1 MAATQ
6 DAQELFNSHDSAVA
20 PLGLVV
26 TEGAREL
33 GEMINA
39 HLVSWATPDNN
50 PRGTFL
56 VENECPRFSSGDSKG
71 LIRSTIRGDYLF
83 FLVDV
88 GNYSCTYK
96 LFGKQNAMS
105 PDDHFQDLKRLIQ
118 AASGKAHRISVI
130 MPLLYGGRQHRR
142 SYRESL
148 DCAYMLQE
156 LQHMGVS
163 NLLTFDAHDPRVQN
177 AVPVMGFDNL
187 MPEYQVLKKLFKDFP
202 DLSTDKN
209 DFMIV
214 SPDEG
219 ALNRNM
225 HYASVLGV
233 ELGMFY
239 KRRDYSRIVDGR
251 NPIVA
256 HEYLGASVEGKDVF
270 VADDIISSGESVLDI
285 AENVKDR
292 RANRFFAY
300 ATYAIFTNGLE
311 KFDKAYEQGLIDGI
325 FGSNLTYLKPE
336 LRNRPWFHEV
346 DVSKYIAYFISA
358 LNHDVSISSLLD
370 PHSKIEALLK
380 KRALER
386 AKYADE
392 QLSL

>member
-1 MAATQ
+1 MVMESQT
-6 DAQELFNSHDSAVA
+6 LFSAENRVA
-20 PLGLVV
+20 PLGIISLA
-26 TEGAREL
+26 GAQEL
-33 GEMINA
+33 SKKVEA
-39 HLVSWATPDNN
+39 HLVRWAKLAGLDYD
-50 PRGTFL
+50 TFL
-56 VENECPRFSSGDSKG
+56 IESSCPRFSSGDGKG
-71 LIRSTIRGDYLF
+71 MIKSTVRGYDLF
-83 FLVDV
+83 FIVDV
-88 GNYSCTYK
+88 GNYSLTYNY
-96 LFGKQNAMS
+96 FGQENRMS
-105 PDDHFQDLKRLIQ
+105 PDDHYQDLKRLIQ
-118 AASGKAHRISVI
+118 AASGKAHRVNVV

-156 LQHMGVS
+156 LQQMGVS

-225 HYASVLGV
+225 YYASVLGV

-285 AENVKDR
+285 AENVKER

>member
-1 MAATQ
+1 MVMESQT
-6 DAQELFNSHDSAVA
+6 LFSAENRVA
-20 PLGLVV
+20 PLGIISLA
-26 TEGAREL
+26 GAQEL
-33 GEMINA
+33 SRKVEA
-39 HLVSWATPDNN
+39 HLVRWAKLAGLDYD
-50 PRGTFL
+50 TFL
-56 VENECPRFSSGDSKG
+56 IESSCPRFSSGDGKG
-71 LIRSTIRGDYLF
+71 MIKSTVRGYDLF
-83 FLVDV
+83 FIVDV
-88 GNYSCTYK
+88 GNYSLTYNY
-96 LFGKQNAMS
+96 FGQENRMS
-105 PDDHFQDLKRLIQ
+105 PDDHYQDLKRLIQ
-118 AASGKAHRISVI
+118 AASGKAHRVNVV

-156 LQHMGVS
+156 LQQMGVQ

-187 MPEYQVLKKLFKDFP
+187 MPTYQVLKKLFKDFP

-225 HYASVLGV
+225 YYASVLGV

-285 AENVKDR
+285 AENVKER

-370 PHSKIEALLK
+370 PHSKIEVLLK

>member
-1 MAATQ
+1 MVMESQT
-6 DAQELFNSHDSAVA
+6 LFSAENRVA
-20 PLGLVV
+20 PLGIISLA
-26 TEGAREL
+26 GAQEL
-33 GEMINA
+33 SRKVEA
-39 HLVSWATPDNN
+39 HLVRWAKLAGLDYD
-50 PRGTFL
+50 TFL
-56 VENECPRFSSGDSKG
+56 IESSCPRFSSGDGKG
-71 LIRSTIRGDYLF
+71 MINSTVRGYDLF
-83 FLVDV
+83 FIVDV
-88 GNYSCTYK
+88 GNYSLTYNY
-96 LFGKQNAMS
+96 FGQENRMS
-105 PDDHFQDLKRLIQ
+105 PDDHYQDLKRLIQ
-118 AASGKAHRISVI
+118 AASGKAHRVNVV

-225 HYASVLGV
+225 YYASVLGV

-285 AENVKDR
+285 AENVKER

>member
-1 MAATQ
+1 MVMESQT
-6 DAQELFNSHDSAVA
+6 LFSAENRVA
-20 PLGLVV
+20 PLGIISLA
-26 TEGAREL
+26 GAQEL
-33 GEMINA
+33 SRKVEA
-39 HLVSWATPDNN
+39 HLVRWAKLAGLDYD
-50 PRGTFL
+50 TFL
-56 VENECPRFSSGDSKG
+56 IESSCPRFSSGDGKG
-71 LIRSTIRGDYLF
+71 MIKSTVRGHDLF
-83 FLVDV
+83 FIVDV
-88 GNYSCTYK
+88 GNYSLTYNY
-96 LFGKQNAMS
+96 FGQENRMS
-105 PDDHFQDLKRLIQ
+105 PDDHYQDLKRLIQ
-118 AASGKAHRISVI
+118 AASGKAHRMNVV

-285 AENVKDR
+285 AENVKER

>member
-1 MAATQ
+1 MVMESQT
-6 DAQELFNSHDSAVA
+6 LFSAENRVA
-20 PLGLVV
+20 PLGIISLA
-26 TEGAREL
+26 GAQEL
-33 GEMINA
+33 SRKVEA
-39 HLVSWATPDNN
+39 HLVRWAKLAGLDYD
-50 PRGTFL
+50 TFL
-56 VENECPRFSSGDSKG
+56 IESSCPRFSSGDGKG
-71 LIRSTIRGDYLF
+71 MINSTVRGYDLF
-83 FLVDV
+83 FIVDV
-88 GNYSCTYK
+88 GNYSLTYNY
-96 LFGKQNAMS
+96 FGQENRMS
-105 PDDHFQDLKRLIQ
+105 PDDHYQDLKRLIQ
-118 AASGKAHRISVI
+118 AASGKAHRMNVV

-187 MPEYQVLKKLFKDFP
+187 MPTYQVLKKLFKDFP

-285 AENVKDR
+285 AENVKER

>member
-1 MAATQ
+1 MVMESQT
-6 DAQELFNSHDSAVA
+6 LFSAENRVA
-20 PLGLVV
+20 PLGIISLA
-26 TEGAREL
+26 GAQEL
-33 GEMINA
+33 SRKVEA
-39 HLVSWATPDNN
+39 HLVRWAKLAGLDYD
-50 PRGTFL
+50 TFL
-56 VENECPRFSSGDSKG
+56 IESSCPRFSSGDGKG
-71 LIRSTIRGDYLF
+71 MIKSTVRGYDLF
-83 FLVDV
+83 FIVDV
-88 GNYSCTYK
+88 GNYSLTYNY
-96 LFGKQNAMS
+96 FGQENRMS
-105 PDDHFQDLKRLIQ
+105 PDDHYQDLKRLIQ
-118 AASGKAHRISVI
+118 AASGKAHRMNVV

-177 AVPVMGFDNL
+177 AVPVMGLDNL

>member
-1 MAATQ
+1 MVMESQT
-6 DAQELFNSHDSAVA
+6 LFSAENRVA
-20 PLGLVV
+20 PLGIISLA
-26 TEGAREL
+26 GAQEL
-33 GEMINA
+33 SRKVEA
-39 HLVSWATPDNN
+39 HLVRWAKLAGLDYD
-50 PRGTFL
+50 TFL
-56 VENECPRFSSGDSKG
+56 IESSCPRFSSGDGKG
-71 LIRSTIRGDYLF
+71 MINSTVRGYDLF
-83 FLVDV
+83 FIVDV
-88 GNYSCTYK
+88 GNYSLTYNY
-96 LFGKQNAMS
+96 FGQENRMS
-105 PDDHFQDLKRLIQ
+105 PDDHYQDLKRLIQ
-118 AASGKAHRISVI
+118 AASGKAHRVNVV

-156 LQHMGVS
+156 LQQMGVQ

-187 MPEYQVLKKLFKDFP
+187 MPTYQVLKKLFKDFP

-225 HYASVLGV
+225 YYASVLGV

-285 AENVKDR
+285 AENVKER

-380 KRALER
+380 KRAFER

>member
-1 MAATQ
+1 MVMESKT
-6 DAQELFNSHDSAVA
+6 LFSAENRVA
-20 PLGLVV
+20 PLGIISLA
-26 TEGAREL
+26 GAQEL
-33 GEMINA
+33 SRKVEA
-39 HLVSWATPDNN
+39 HLVRWAKLAGLDYD
-50 PRGTFL
+50 TFL
-56 VENECPRFSSGDSKG
+56 IESSCPRFSSGDGKG
-71 LIRSTIRGDYLF
+71 MINSTVRGYDLF
-83 FLVDV
+83 FIVDV
-88 GNYSCTYK
+88 GNYSLTYNY
-96 LFGKQNAMS
+96 FGQENRMS
-105 PDDHFQDLKRLIQ
+105 PDDHYQDLKRLIQ
-118 AASGKAHRISVI
+118 AASGKAHRMNVV

-285 AENVKDR
+285 AENAKER

>member
-1 MAATQ
+1 MVMESKT
-6 DAQELFNSHDSAVA
+6 LFSAENRVA
-20 PLGLVV
+20 PLGIISLA
-26 TEGAREL
+26 GAQEL
-33 GEMINA
+33 SKKVEA
-39 HLVSWATPDNN
+39 HLVRWAKLAGLDYD
-50 PRGTFL
+50 TFL
-56 VENECPRFSSGDSKG
+56 IESSCPRFSSGDGKG
-71 LIRSTIRGDYLF
+71 MINSTVRGYDLF
-83 FLVDV
+83 FIVDV
-88 GNYSCTYK
+88 GNYSLTYNY
-96 LFGKQNAMS
+96 FGQENRMS
-105 PDDHFQDLKRLIQ
+105 PDDHYQDLKRLIQ
-118 AASGKAHRISVI
+118 AASGKAHRMNVV

-285 AENVKDR
+285 AENVKER

-380 KRALER
+380 KRAIER

>member
-1 MAATQ
+1 MVMESQT
-6 DAQELFNSHDSAVA
+6 LFSAENRVA
-20 PLGLVV
+20 PLGIISLA
-26 TEGAREL
+26 GAQEL
-33 GEMINA
+33 SRKVEA
-39 HLVSWATPDNN
+39 HLVRWAKLAGLDYD
-50 PRGTFL
+50 TFL
-56 VENECPRFSSGDSKG
+56 IESSCPRFSSGDGKG
-71 LIRSTIRGDYLF
+71 MIKSTVRGYDLF
-83 FLVDV
+83 FIVDV
-88 GNYSCTYK
+88 GNYSLTYNY
-96 LFGKQNAMS
+96 FGQENRMS
-105 PDDHFQDLKRLIQ
+105 PDDHYQDLKRLIQ
-118 AASGKAHRISVI
+118 AASGKAHRVNVV

-225 HYASVLGV
+225 YYASVLGV

>member
-1 MAATQ
+1 MVMESQT
-6 DAQELFNSHDSAVA
+6 LFSAENRVA
-20 PLGLVV
+20 PLGIISLA
-26 TEGAREL
+26 GAQEL
-33 GEMINA
+33 SKKVEA
-39 HLVSWATPDNN
+39 HLVRWAKLAGLDYD
-50 PRGTFL
+50 TFL
-56 VENECPRFSSGDSKG
+56 IESSCPRFSSGDGKG
-71 LIRSTIRGDYLF
+71 MIKSTVRGYDLF
-83 FLVDV
+83 FIVDV
-88 GNYSCTYK
+88 GNYSLTYNY
-96 LFGKQNAMS
+96 FGQENRMS
-105 PDDHFQDLKRLIQ
+105 PDDHYQDLKRLIQ
-118 AASGKAHRISVI
+118 AASGKAHRVNVV

-156 LQHMGVS
+156 LRQMGVQ

-187 MPEYQVLKKLFKDFP
+187 MPTYQVLKKLFKDFP

-225 HYASVLGV
+225 YYASVLGV

>member
-1 MAATQ
+1 
-6 DAQELFNSHDSAVA
+6 
-20 PLGLVV
+20 
-26 TEGAREL
+26 
-33 GEMINA
+33 
-39 HLVSWATPDNN
+39 
-50 PRGTFL
+50 
-56 VENECPRFSSGDSKG
+56 
-71 LIRSTIRGDYLF
+71 
-83 FLVDV
+83 
-88 GNYSCTYK
+88 
-96 LFGKQNAMS
+96 
-105 PDDHFQDLKRLIQ
+105 
-118 AASGKAHRISVI
+118 
-130 MPLLYGGRQHRR
+130 
-142 SYRESL
+142 
-148 DCAYMLQE
+148 
-156 LQHMGVS
+156 
-163 NLLTFDAHDPRVQN
+163 
-177 AVPVMGFDNL
+177 MGFDNL

-225 HYASVLGV
+225 YYASVLGV

-285 AENVKDR
+285 AENVKER
-292 RANRFFAY
+292 RANRFFPRMRRTPSSRTA
-300 ATYAIFTNGLE
+300 L
-311 KFDKAYEQGLIDGI
+311 KRFDKAYEQGLIDGI

-370 PHSKIEALLK
+370 PHSKIEALHQ

-392 QLSL
+392 QLFAVSRKDLLHDEAPRSFCGALFVVPMD

>member
-1 MAATQ
+1 MVMESQT
-6 DAQELFNSHDSAVA
+6 LFSAENRVA
-20 PLGLVV
+20 PLGIISLA
-26 TEGAREL
+26 GAQEL
-33 GEMINA
+33 SKKVEA
-39 HLVSWATPDNN
+39 HLVRWAKLAGLDYD
-50 PRGTFL
+50 TFL
-56 VENECPRFSSGDSKG
+56 IESSCPRFSSGDGKG
-71 LIRSTIRGDYLF
+71 MINSTVRGHDLF
-83 FLVDV
+83 FIVDV
-88 GNYSCTYK
+88 GNYSLTYNY
-96 LFGKQNAMS
+96 FGQENRMS
-105 PDDHFQDLKRLIQ
+105 PDDHYQDLKRLIQ
-118 AASGKAHRISVI
+118 AASGKAHRMNVV

-285 AENVKDR
+285 AENVKER

>member
-1 MAATQ
+1 MVMESKT
-6 DAQELFNSHDSAVA
+6 LFSAENRVA
-20 PLGLVV
+20 PLGIISLA
-26 TEGAREL
+26 GAQEL
-33 GEMINA
+33 SKKVEA
-39 HLVSWATPDNN
+39 HLVRWAKLAGLDYD
-50 PRGTFL
+50 TFL
-56 VENECPRFSSGDSKG
+56 IESSCPRFSSGDGKG
-71 LIRSTIRGDYLF
+71 MIKSTVRGYDLF
-83 FLVDV
+83 FIVDV
-88 GNYSCTYK
+88 GNYSLTYNY
-96 LFGKQNAMS
+96 FGQENRMS
-105 PDDHFQDLKRLIQ
+105 PDDHYQDLKRLIQ
-118 AASGKAHRISVI
+118 AASGKAHRMNVV

-225 HYASVLGV
+225 YYASVLGV

-285 AENVKDR
+285 AENVKER

>member
-1 MAATQ
+1 MVMESQT
-6 DAQELFNSHDSAVA
+6 LFSAENRVA
-20 PLGLVV
+20 PLGIISLA
-26 TEGAREL
+26 GAQEL
-33 GEMINA
+33 SRKVEA
-39 HLVSWATPDNN
+39 HLVRWAKLAGLDYD
-50 PRGTFL
+50 TFL
-56 VENECPRFSSGDSKG
+56 IESSCPRFSSGDGKG
-71 LIRSTIRGDYLF
+71 MINSTVRGYDLF
-83 FLVDV
+83 FIVDV
-88 GNYSCTYK
+88 GNYSLTYNY
-96 LFGKQNAMS
+96 FGQENRMS
-105 PDDHFQDLKRLIQ
+105 PDDHYQDLKRLIQ
-118 AASGKAHRISVI
+118 AASGKAHRVNVV

-156 LQHMGVS
+156 LQQMGVS

-225 HYASVLGV
+225 YYASVLGV

-285 AENVKDR
+285 AENVKER